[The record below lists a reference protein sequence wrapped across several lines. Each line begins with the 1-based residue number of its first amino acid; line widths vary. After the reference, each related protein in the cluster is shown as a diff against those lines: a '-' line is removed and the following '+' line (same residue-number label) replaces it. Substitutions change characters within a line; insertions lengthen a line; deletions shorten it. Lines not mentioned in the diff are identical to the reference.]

1 MIALQIAIEHGGAL
15 RGQRCTLD
23 APLWIGRDDSCAV
36 VLEDEQISRRHA
48 CIDVAQD
55 QVRLRDCSVNGTTVD
70 GRALHNRTEVL
81 FLPAEL
87 VIGPY
92 RLLVRAAR
100 TPSTSAAVPGM
111 EQALPAYADVPI
123 ALRQRV
129 HRKLLDQLDLA
140 RFSPSRLDAGA
151 MRTKVLAALEQL
163 VAELEAELPS
173 AALRKKLAAELA
185 DEALDF
191 GPMTALL
198 ADPSVSEIMVV
209 DATTLYVERAGVIE
223 LTPYRFTDDDAVRAV
238 IERIVTPIGRRID
251 ESCPLVDARLP
262 DGSRVNAVIPPL
274 AVRGPCI
281 TIRKLRSTSLQ
292 LSDLV
297 EGGSLSAAMADFLG
311 SCVRARRN
319 IVIAGGTGSGKTTLL
334 NVLSAEIPSAERIVT
349 IEDAVELRLQQKHVV
364 ALEAKLANLE
374 GRGAFTI
381 RDLLKN
387 ALRMRPDRIVVGE
400 CRGGEAIDMLQ
411 AMNTG
416 HEGSMTTLH
425 ANSPAQAAAR
435 LEMLCL
441 MSGIELPLRA
451 IRSQIASSVHVFVQ
465 QARLANGRRLV
476 TSITE
481 VVGVDP
487 EGEIEL
493 HELFRAERDGG
504 PERSAFTATG
514 YLPSFIDQLLDHG
527 LGATRSADAS

>member
-1 MIALQIAIEHGGAL
+1 MIALQVAIEHEGAL
-15 RGQRCTLD
+15 RAQRCTLD
-23 APLWIGRDDSCAV
+23 APLWIGRDESCGV
-36 VLEDEQISRRHA
+36 VLADEQVSRRHA
-48 CIDVAQD
+48 CIDLAQD
-55 QVRLRDCSVNGTTVD
+55 QVRLRDCSVNGTVID
-70 GRALHNRTEVL
+70 GRVLHNRTEVL

-92 RLLVRAAR
+92 RILVRAAR
-100 TPSTSAAVPGM
+100 APRATTPCGPDARPMPT
-111 EQALPAYADVPI
+111 YADVPI

-140 RFSPSRLDAGA
+140 RFSPSRLDATA
-151 MRTKVLAALEQL
+151 MRTKVLAALEEL
-163 VAELEAELPS
+163 VAELAQELPD
-173 AALRKKLAAELA
+173 AAVRAKLAAELA

-209 DATTLYVERAGVIE
+209 DATTIYVERAGVIE
-223 LTPYRFTDDDAVRAV
+223 LTPFRFTDDDAVRAV

-251 ESCPLVDARLP
+251 ESSPLVDARLP

-281 TIRKLRSTSLQ
+281 TIRKLRSTSLK
-292 LSDLV
+292 LGDLV
-297 EGGSLSAAMADFLG
+297 AGGSLSQAMADFLAC
-311 SCVRARRN
+311 CVRARRN
-319 IVIAGGTGSGKTTLL
+319 VLIAGGTGSGKTTLL
-334 NVLSAEIPSAERIVT
+334 NVLSAEIPPAERVVT
-349 IEDAVELRLQQKHVV
+349 IEDAVELRLQQTHVV

-387 ALRMRPDRIVVGE
+387 ALRMRPDRIIVGE
-400 CRGGEAIDMLQ
+400 CRGGEALDMLQ

-425 ANSPAQAAAR
+425 ANDPAQAAAR
-435 LEMLCL
+435 LETLCL
-441 MSGIELPLRA
+441 MSGLDLPLRA
-451 IRSQIASSVHVFVQ
+451 IRAQIASSVHVFVQ
-465 QARLANGRRLV
+465 QARLPEGRRLV

-481 VVGVDP
+481 VVGVDD
-487 EGEIEL
+487 EGEIEQ
-493 HELFRAERDGG
+493 HELFRYEPAAAAGRGG
-504 PERSAFTATG
+504 FITTG
-514 YLPSFIDQLLDHG
+514 YLPSFVDRLIAHG
-527 LGATRSADAS
+527 LGEAKEQP

>member
-1 MIALQIAIEHGGAL
+1 MIALQVAIERERVL
-15 RGQRCTLD
+15 RGQRCALD
-23 APLWIGRDDSCAV
+23 APLWIGRDEGCAI
-36 VLEDEQISRRHA
+36 VLDDDQVSRRHA
-48 CIDVAQD
+48 CIDLMHD
-55 QVRLRDCSVNGTTVD
+55 QIRLRDCSVNGTLVD

-100 TPSTSAAVPGM
+100 ATSPSAASEPHS
-111 EQALPAYADVPI
+111 APAYADVPA

-129 HRKLLDQLDLA
+129 HRQLLDQLDLA
-140 RFSPSRLDAGA
+140 RFSPSRLDAGL
-151 MRTKVLAALEQL
+151 MRTKVQAALEQL

-173 AALRKKLAAELA
+173 PALRKKLAAEIA

-198 ADPSVSEIMVV
+198 ADSSVSEIMVV
-209 DATTLYVERAGVIE
+209 DATTIYVERNGVIE

-262 DGSRVNAVIPPL
+262 DGARVNAVIPPL

-281 TIRKLRSTSLQ
+281 TIRKLRATSLK
-292 LSDLV
+292 LADLV
-297 EGGSLSAAMADFLG
+297 AGRSLSEAMADFLAC
-311 SCVRARRN
+311 CVRARRN

-334 NVLSAEIPSAERIVT
+334 NVLSAEIPHGERIVT

-374 GRGAFTI
+374 GRGAFSI

-425 ANSPAQAAAR
+425 ANDPPQAAAR
-435 LEMLCL
+435 LETLCL
-441 MSGIELPLRA
+441 MSGLDLPLRA
-451 IRSQIASSVHVFVQ
+451 IRTQIASSVHVFVQ
-465 QARLANGRRLV
+465 QARLAEGRRLV

-481 VVGVDP
+481 VVGVDAD
-487 EGEIEL
+487 GEIEL
-493 HELFRAERDGG
+493 HELFRFEGGGSDGHG
-504 PERSAFTATG
+504 GFVATG
-514 YLPSFIDQLLDHG
+514 YLPSFVDELIAHG
-527 LGATRSADAS
+527 LGAGTERHEL